1 LAIPDLTD
9 RALDDLV
16 RLDGRVAVVT
26 GGAVGIGAAIC
37 RRLAEAGATV
47 VVADIDEEAG
57 RQTAHG
63 LAEAGYHSE
72 GAVVDVRDGA
82 SVESLARGVVSR
94 HGRIDVWVNNA
105 GIYPQVG
112 FLDMAAAEWDRVIE
126 VNVRGAFAGAQ
137 AAAKQMVARGGGG
150 VIINLSSING
160 YRAFGV
166 GIAHYTTSKHA
177 LLGLTKSLAVEL
189 GPHNIRVLA
198 IAPTM
203 IETEGVKELRKG
215 VDASDFSDAMAAMA
229 DAHPLGRIGLP
240 DDIARVALFCASDL
254 ATMMSGSCVVVDGG
268 YLAM

>member
-1 LAIPDLTD
+1 
-9 RALDDLV
+9 
-16 RLDGRVAVVT
+16 
-26 GGAVGIGAAIC
+26 
-37 RRLAEAGATV
+37 
-47 VVADIDEEAG
+47 
-57 RQTAHG
+57 
-63 LAEAGYHSE
+63 
-72 GAVVDVRDGA
+72 
-82 SVESLARGVVSR
+82 
-94 HGRIDVWVNNA
+94 
-105 GIYPQVG
+105 
-112 FLDMAAAEWDRVIE
+112 
-126 VNVRGAFAGAQ
+126 
-137 AAAKQMVARGGGG
+137 MVARGGGG